1 MAMLLT
7 RSAVTD
13 PTWANR
19 PHQFN
24 QLNLKTTTAMKALK
38 TTLSVTLLILF
49 AGCATVTDANVD
61 LPEDT
66 NTVLSVERAGDTW
79 DSRNG

>member
-1 MAMLLT
+1 
-7 RSAVTD
+7 
-13 PTWANR
+13 
-19 PHQFN
+19 
-24 QLNLKTTTAMKALK
+24 MKALK

-79 DSRNG
+79 DTRNGDAPDPIRQDRPDMGE

>member
-1 MAMLLT
+1 
-7 RSAVTD
+7 
-13 PTWANR
+13 
-19 PHQFN
+19 
-24 QLNLKTTTAMKALK
+24 MKALK

-79 DSRNG
+79 DSRNGDALDPIRGDRPDMGE